1 MHTIGII
8 PARYDSSRFPG
19 KPLIDIMGK
28 TMIQRVYEQALKAK
42 SLDEVFVA
50 TDDDRIF
57 KEVEKFGGK
66 AMMTSTDHLS
76 GTDRCNEVVSFL
88 ASSGHKI
95 DVVVNIQGDEP
106 YIQPEQIEKVCS
118 CFSKPGVNIATLAK
132 RIENRDELFSN
143 TVNKV
148 IFNKQKNAIYF
159 SRTPIPYMQNQ
170 NQDLWHRL
178 FPYYKHIGIYAYRT
192 ETLLAIASL
201 EPAGLEKAESLEQLR
216 WLENG
221 YSIRVEET
229 HFESIAIDT
238 PADLLKITNKP

>member
-19 KPLIDIMGK
+19 KPLIDINGK
-28 TMIQRVYEQALKAK
+28 TMIQRVYEQALKAE
-42 SLDEVFVA
+42 SLVDVFVA

-57 KEVEKFGGK
+57 QEVEKFGGK
-66 AMMTSTDHLS
+66 AIMTSTDHLS
-76 GTDRCNEVVSFL
+76 GTDRCKEVVSIL

-95 DVVVNIQGDEP
+95 DLVVNIQGDEP
-106 YIQPEQIEKVCS
+106 YIRPDQIEKVCR
-118 CFSKPGVNIATLAK
+118 CFNNPDVNIATLAK
-132 RIENRDELFSN
+132 RIESQNELFSN

-159 SRTPIPYMQNQ
+159 SRTPIPYLLNQ
-170 NQDLWHRL
+170 NQDTWHRM
-178 FPYYKHIGIYAYRT
+178 FPYYKHIGIYAYRA

-201 EPAGLEKAESLEQLR
+201 EPTDLEKAESLEQLR

-221 YSIRVEET
+221 YIIRVEET
-229 HFESIAIDT
+229 LFESVAIDT